1 MSACQAYLDE
11 DFAHGDRLAAI
22 RARSIDVLSAKEA
35 GMLSRTDDEQ
45 IRFAT
50 SGSRLILTH
59 NAHDFARIHGE
70 MMTRGDHHAGICI
83 VRKRDHLGP
92 GEIARRLQ
100 ILSDVFGEI
109 GTRDQLLFLSN
120 FS

>member
-1 MSACQAYLDE
+1 MSDCQAYLDE

-50 SGSRLILTH
+50 SRSRLILTH
-59 NAHDFARIHGE
+59 NGQDFARIHGE
-70 MMTRGDHHAGICI
+70 WMRSGKHHAGICI
-83 VRKRDHLGP
+83 VKKELWLGP

-100 ILSDVFGEI
+100 ILSEVFRET

-120 FS
+120 FG

>member
-1 MSACQAYLDE
+1 
-11 DFAHGDRLAAI
+11 
-22 RARSIDVLSAKEA
+22 
-35 GMLSRTDDEQ
+35 
-45 IRFAT
+45 
-50 SGSRLILTH
+50 
-59 NAHDFARIHGE
+59 

-120 FS
+120 FA